1 MAMKTSGVREVK
13 NRLSAYL
20 RMVEQGERVAVTH
33 RGRVVAELGPPTHAS
48 EDESHAELRRRA
60 RTGTV
65 RLGAPNRP
73 DVYPRPSRRLP
84 TRIVQ
89 DLLDEVRGER

>member
-1 MAMKTSGVREVK
+1 MKTSGVRDVK

-20 RMVEQGERVAVTH
+20 RMVERGERVGVTH
-33 RGRVVAELGPPTHAS
+33 RGRIVAELGPPTHTTENEAQ
-48 EDESHAELRRRA
+48 AELRRRA
-60 RTGTV
+60 RGGSV

-89 DLLDEVRGER
+89 DLLDDTRGDR

>member
-1 MAMKTSGVREVK
+1 MKTSGVRDVK

-33 RGRVVAELGPPTHAS
+33 RGRIVAELGPPTHVT
-48 EDESHAELRRRA
+48 EDEAHAELHRRA
-60 RTGTV
+60 RAGAV

-89 DLLDEVRGER
+89 DLLDDTRGDR